1 MEMERKIPYEKKRK
15 IPYEKKRKIPYE
27 MERKIPY
34 IPFEDNDFIRDGY
47 VIDRDGIVKEPIWID
62 VAERLYI
69 ERTLFLCREITT
81 SFANQF
87 IGLLLLLNSESDDYH
102 DTDIYIYMN
111 SPGGDA
117 HQSIAIYDVL
127 NFMLPEVS
135 TIAMGLVASGASLIL
150 AGGTITRRIAYPNAR
165 IMIHQPRSAPTSTKK
180 KKNIDSLKKKKRNI
194 DSLIKEKEDML
205 ELRNTIADI
214 YAQHTGQ
221 PVDVIQKDLERD
233 YFMSATEARDYGII
247 DRVVMSKK
255 ENEIKPE

>member
-1 MEMERKIPYEKKRK
+1 MERKIPYEKKSK
-15 IPYEKKRKIPYE
+15 IPYAKKQKEPLE
-27 MERKIPY
+27 LERKIPY
-34 IPFEDNDFIRDGY
+34 IPFEDNDFIRDDY
-47 VIDRDGIVKEPIWID
+47 VIDRDGVVKEPIWID
-62 VAERLYI
+62 VAERLYL
-69 ERTLFLCREITT
+69 ERTLFIFREITT
-81 SFANQF
+81 SFANRF
-87 IGLLLLLNSESDDYH
+87 IGLLLLLNSESDDYN

-127 NFMLPEVS
+127 SFMLPEVS
-135 TIAMGLVASGASLIL
+135 TIAMGLVASGSSLIL

-165 IMIHQPRSAPTSTKK
+165 IMIRQPRSAPTSTKK
-180 KKNIDSLKKKKRNI
+180 NINMDSV
-194 DSLIKEKEDML
+194 IKEKEDML

-221 PVDVIQKDLERD
+221 PVDVIQKDLERE

>member
-1 MEMERKIPYEKKRK
+1 MSV
-15 IPYEKKRKIPYE
+15 
-27 MERKIPY
+27 RKIPY
-34 IPFEDNDFIRDGY
+34 IPFEDGDILRDGY
-47 VIDRDGIVKEPIWID
+47 VLDDDGVVKEPIWID
-62 VAERLYI
+62 VCERLYI
-69 ERTLFLCREITT
+69 ERTLFLCKEITT

-102 DTDIYIYMN
+102 DTDIFIYIN
-111 SPGGDA
+111 SLGGDA

-127 NFMLPEVS
+127 KVMLPEVS
-135 TIAMGLVASGASLIL
+135 TIAMGLAASGASLIL

-165 IMIHQPRSAPTSTKK
+165 ILIHQPRSAPTSTKK
-180 KKNIDSLKKKKRNI
+180 NKNI
-194 DSLIKEKEDML
+194 DSLIKETEDML

-214 YAQHTGQ
+214 YAQNTGK